1 MFFSLTHHAN
11 LYVCRSHS
19 QCICA
24 IASLPL
30 PYIQAHT
37 YTYTIQHTYKHSN
50 TIRNPTNKYSVV
62 AKFRFRGFL
71 LYLQFSNCNNNND
84 DDDDD
89 DDSDVGSYSSK
100 YYEHHQRQ
108 QQQHI
113 CQKQVQRK
121 PSPFSGGRSLS
132 VCVSVHITNNNKT
145 HYVNNS
151 REVSTYIRTTNR
163 RSTNEIQNTVETK
176 KKYCSIVAAAVAAK
190 LTYTLSIEL
199 MQIESHHTEQRQKQ
213 I

>member
-1 MFFSLTHHAN
+1 M
-11 LYVCRSHS
+11 Y
-19 QCICA
+19 CA

-30 PYIQAHT
+30 PYIQTH
-37 YTYTIQHTYKHSN
+37 TYTIQHTYKHSN

-100 YYEHHQRQ
+100 YYEH
-108 QQQHI
+108 
-113 CQKQVQRK
+113 QKQVQRK

-132 VCVSVHITNNNKT
+132 VCVSVHITNNNKP